1 MAFGTRQGG
10 RCTMG
15 RMIRKQIVIDPELD
29 ERVARLAEA
38 RGVSQSEL
46 IRQAVNEYLDHLL
59 EEDARHRAFE
69 ELMEMFHTA
78 PDLGLTDE
86 HGNRTWTRESLY
98 EDRLR
103 RY

>member
-1 MAFGTRQGG
+1 
-10 RCTMG
+10 
-15 RMIRKQIVIDPELD
+15 MIRKQIVMDPELD

-46 IRQAVNEYLDHLL
+46 IRQAVDEYLARLL
-59 EEDARHRAFE
+59 EEDARQRAFA
-69 ELMEMFHTA
+69 ELMEMFHNA

-86 HGNRTWTRESLY
+86 QGNRTWTRESLY
-98 EDRLR
+98 EDRFR